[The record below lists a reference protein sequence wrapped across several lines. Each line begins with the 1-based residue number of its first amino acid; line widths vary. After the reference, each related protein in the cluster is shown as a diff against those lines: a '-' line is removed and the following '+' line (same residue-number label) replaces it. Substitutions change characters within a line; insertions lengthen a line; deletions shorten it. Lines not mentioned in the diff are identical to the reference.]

1 MNGKDENTT
10 IEDLKL
16 IVKEF
21 VQKRDWQKFHTP
33 RNLAESISIESA
45 ELLEIF
51 QWSSVEDGSMI
62 EYGKIIRERM
72 REELADVFIY
82 LISLS
87 NTMEIDITEAIN
99 DKMKKNENKY
109 PIDEFRGISPKEKI
123 TT

>member
-1 MNGKDENTT
+1 MNSKDENTT

-33 RNLAESISIESA
+33 RNLVESISIESA

-51 QWSSVEDGSMI
+51 QWSSVEYGSLI
-62 EYGKIIRERM
+62 EYDNTIKERV
-72 REELADVFIY
+72 REELADVLIY

-87 NTMEIDITEAIN
+87 NTLEIDIAEAIN
-99 DKMKKNENKY
+99 DKMKKNEKKY
-109 PIDEFRGISPKEKI
+109 PIDEFRGIGPKEKSI
-123 TT
+123 T